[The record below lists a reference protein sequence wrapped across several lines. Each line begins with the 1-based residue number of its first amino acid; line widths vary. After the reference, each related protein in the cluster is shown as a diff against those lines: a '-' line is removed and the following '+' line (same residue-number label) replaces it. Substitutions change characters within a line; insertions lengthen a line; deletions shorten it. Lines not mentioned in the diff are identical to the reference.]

1 MFYSLSHISP
11 WIWSPV
17 LRGLICLLFFRAEAE
32 LTFLHAFAKVLQRL
46 IFLLLMHFVTFLT
59 SRLQFSPSPSV
70 WIFLCSH
77 LSVPLINYK
86 KNSRAAWW
94 FDGRLHEIVFVSAVF
109 LQVLHKGF
117 VIIPNVKFSLLIMH
131 LGDISSYDETI
142 KIVVDGNGI
151 RTLPWSI
158 PANVEVF
165 SAFTQK
171 SDKHTNGRYILKS
184 AIVTVRILHRCRYGK
199 VERINKQ
206 NQIS

>member
-1 MFYSLSHISP
+1 MILSSVSVISQSILDQGSAAVWCFCSARWHRVFGLDMFYSLSHISP

-59 SRLQFSPSPSV
+59 SRLQFSPSLSV

-109 LQVLHKGF
+109 L
-117 VIIPNVKFSLLIMH
+117 
-131 LGDISSYDETI
+131 
-142 KIVVDGNGI
+142 
-151 RTLPWSI
+151 
-158 PANVEVF
+158 
-165 SAFTQK
+165 
-171 SDKHTNGRYILKS
+171 
-184 AIVTVRILHRCRYGK
+184 
-199 VERINKQ
+199 
-206 NQIS
+206 